1 MQVLSEDATI
11 QQASTESRSRAMD
24 IKMEDLPDQMSLSAL
39 VGRCMGEIEH
49 YRHKE
54 PHDDQYCLELFHRA
68 MVKHDPDAWELLLQ
82 RFSPTV
88 RAWMRNHPHREI
100 ACRLEP
106 EENYVAHTFTRVWQA
121 SIRNTLE
128 FDTLAAA
135 LSYLKLSL
143 QAAVIDTM
151 RAYSKPKEAPL
162 PDPGSDTW
170 YTEEPASEDEYESHE
185 LWDIIKS
192 LLPNE
197 RERRLA
203 YLLYHCGLKAREIV
217 HYRPDEFSDVQ
228 EIYRLTRNIME
239 RLMRHR
245 EQIRWRLSDGQ
256 Q

>member
-1 MQVLSEDATI
+1 
-11 QQASTESRSRAMD
+11 MD
-24 IKMEDLPDQMSLSAL
+24 IEMKDLPDQMSLSAL
-39 VGRCMGEIEH
+39 VDRCMGEIEH
-49 YRHKE
+49 YRRKE

-68 MVKHDPDAWELLLQ
+68 MVNHDPEAWGLLQQ

-88 RAWMRNHPHREI
+88 RAWMRNHLHRDV

-106 EENYVAHTFTRVWQA
+106 EENYVAHTFARVWQA
-121 SIRNTLE
+121 SMRNTLE

-143 QAAVIDTM
+143 QGAVIDTL
-151 RAYSKPKEAPL
+151 RAYSKPKETPL

-170 YTEEPASEDEYESHE
+170 YTEEPSSEDEYDSHE
-185 LWDIIKS
+185 LWDCIKS

-217 HYRPDEFSDVQ
+217 RYRPDEFSDVQ
-228 EIYRLTRNIME
+228 EIYHLTRNITE

-245 EQIRWRLSDGQ
+245 DQIRWRLSDGQ
-256 Q
+256 L